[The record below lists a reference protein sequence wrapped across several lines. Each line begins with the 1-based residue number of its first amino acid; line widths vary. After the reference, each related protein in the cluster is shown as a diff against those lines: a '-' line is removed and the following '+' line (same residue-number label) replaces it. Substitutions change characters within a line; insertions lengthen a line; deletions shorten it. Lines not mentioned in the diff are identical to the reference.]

1 MDTASSCRADDTR
14 LLGLDLCWEDG
25 RLRWRDPAA
34 QPCPLTFD
42 ETDEARSAAEARVR
56 ELEAELERRGGG

>member
-1 MDTASSCRADDTR
+1 M
-14 LLGLDLCWEDG
+14 
-25 RLRWRDPAA
+25 
-34 QPCPLTFD
+34 TFD